1 MDVFRKQFEVFSKE
15 LINVLYDIEVVKVR
29 RDWVM
34 IERDKVIQDRDLL
47 KIRFDKM

>member
-34 IERDKVIQDRDLL
+34 IERDKVI
-47 KIRFDKM
+47 